1 MVNLLRSEQS
11 ILKHSLEE
19 IDNETIDSEAN

>member
-11 ILKHSLEE
+11 ILKNSLEE